1 MRSKEGRRVARVAVA
16 LAICVCG
23 ASTLAGCPYS
33 DPCWEVEACEPDPV
47 PPPGPCE
54 GEPSTAPALDE
65 CGVFVSPLSGDDRH
79 PGTKDAPVKTLQH
92 AIGLAAHGRGHG
104 EAPTRRVYACGG
116 EFEEKITLPSG
127 VDLWGGRLCDG
138 GYWSYEGSFGGPEHP
153 TIIAPPGGIPLR
165 VLGAEGTALA
175 GDDTTSVIAGVRV
188 VAADAS
194 APDGKSSIAVILST
208 GATAIVQDSV
218 IVAGD
223 GKDGEPGEDA
233 DAERA
238 PYGLEGNDG
247 VSACTTDSPTGALAV
262 VTVCGDGIESTGGY
276 GGDGGLDVGGDGAP
290 GEPAPAEDSERDGHA
305 GLGADVTRC
314 SEGGDGADGAD
325 AGRAD
330 GAFGPG
336 FLSDDG
342 WIGVPGKDGKKGG
355 VGQGGGGGGGSKSRG
370 DMVACPAGLP
380 QGGAAGG
387 AGGSGGCGGRG
398 GYGGGYGG
406 ASIGIVALEG
416 TDLTVANTDVL
427 TGKGGQGGV
436 GGTGQPGGA
445 GRPGG
450 DGGKGFATNTGQT
463 WAACPGGG
471 GGNGGRGGDAGGGL
485 GGASVGIAY
494 VVPNLAIRPGTTI
507 VPGAPGAGGLA
518 GNAGPE
524 DEVGKGERGPQG
536 QLVAFPAAG
545 ELIH

>member
-1 MRSKEGRRVARVAVA
+1 MRSKDGGRVATSVVAVA
-16 LAICVCG
+16 IFMCG
-23 ASTLAGCPYS
+23 ASMLTGCPYS

-54 GEPSTAPALDE
+54 GAPGTAPALDE
-65 CGVFVSPLSGDDRH
+65 CGVFVSPLSGDDSS

-92 AIGLAAHGRGHG
+92 AIGLAASGRGDG
-104 EAPTRRVYACGG
+104 EEATRRVYACGG
-116 EFEEKITLPSG
+116 EFAEEITLPSG

-138 GYWSYEGSFGGPEHP
+138 GDWSYEGSFGGPDHP

-165 VLGAEGTALA
+165 VLGVEGTALA
-175 GDDTTSVIAGVRV
+175 QDNATSVIAGVRV

-208 GATAIVQDSV
+208 GARAIVQDSK
-218 IVAGD
+218 IIAGN

-233 DAERA
+233 DTERA
-238 PYGLEGNDG
+238 NDGLVGNDG
-247 VSACTTDSPTGALAV
+247 VDACTTDSPTGALPV
-262 VTVCGDGIESTGGY
+262 VTVCDDGIESTGGY

-290 GEPAPAEDSERDGHA
+290 GKPALAEDPENDSHA
-305 GLGADVTRC
+305 GLGADQTRC
-314 SEGGDGADGAD
+314 EDGGDGADGAD
-325 AGRAD
+325 GGRAD
-330 GAFGPG
+330 GAFGTG

-342 WIGVPGKDGKKGG
+342 WIGVHGEDGKKGG
-355 VGQGGGGGGGSKSRG
+355 VGYGGGGGGGSKSRG
-370 DMVACPAGLP
+370 DMVACRAGLP

-387 AGGSGGCGGRG
+387 SGGSGGCGGRE

-427 TGKGGQGGV
+427 TGDGGLGGV

-445 GRPGG
+445 GQSGG
-450 DGGKGFATNTGQT
+450 HGGKGFATNTGQT
-463 WAACPGGG
+463 WAACPGGW

-494 VVPNLAIRPGTTI
+494 VVPNFAIRPGTTI
-507 VPGAPGAGGLA
+507 IAGRPGDGGLA

-524 DEVGKGERGPQG
+524 DEVGKGERGPHG
-536 QLVAFPAAG
+536 QLVAFPAAS
-545 ELIH
+545 EPLH